1 MSLVN
6 ASKTAKYIAMFRAIE
21 STRHPG
27 KRLFYDPYA
36 RLFISPYHH
45 WGVKRC
51 AIPGFRYLL
60 CRYIDL
66 RWPGAR
72 TSVVARTRQ
81 IDEMII
87 REVKEN
93 GINQIIILGAGF
105 DCRAHRMGLE
115 AHFVE
120 VDHPNTQEVKLA
132 QLNAQKALPL
142 LPVDYMPIDFELQ
155 NMADIMTPLLQNP
168 HYKTL
173 FLIEA
178 VTSYLKGRAV
188 AAMFKYISQFPAGT
202 QLIFTYVEQ
211 CAIDTPHL
219 FKGLTR
225 VFKLLKKANED
236 WTFGINTT
244 DLIGFLAQENM
255 QLLYEE
261 GSADYRRRW
270 MGPAA
275 AHMKGY
281 EFFRI
286 VHARKM

>member
-21 STRHPG
+21 STRSPG

-36 RLFISPYHH
+36 RLFISPYHR
-45 WGVKRC
+45 WGIKNC
-51 AIPGFRYLL
+51 AVPGFRYLL
-60 CRYIDL
+60 CRYIDV
-66 RWPGAR
+66 RWPGGR
-72 TSVVARTRQ
+72 TSVIARTRQ
-81 IDEMII
+81 IDEMIT

-120 VDHPNTQEVKLA
+120 VDHPNTQKVKQA
-132 QLNAQKALPL
+132 QLNAQKILPL
-142 LPVDYMPIDFELQ
+142 SPVDYMPIDFELQ

-188 AAMFKYISQFPAGT
+188 AAMFKYISQFPIGT
-202 QLIFTYVEQ
+202 QIIFTYVEQ
-211 CAIDTPHL
+211 RAIDTPAM

-236 WTFGINTT
+236 WTFGINTA
-244 DLIGFLAQENM
+244 DLIDFLGQKNM

-261 GSADYRRRW
+261 GSVDYRYRW
-270 MGPAA
+270 MGPKSV
-275 AHMKGY
+275 HIKGY

-286 VHARKM
+286 AHAKKI